1 MWNLTEH
8 SELKNKGGIWQF
20 SNAQWA
26 LPMGGAEG
34 VIEIKNS
41 SEVEIETN
49 KPTVLG
55 IQNLTPESGSDVHL
69 EPFDATKSDVQ
80 KWLINDSD
88 EQGWFTIT
96 NPKTGVMLS
105 AQEPGKPAKVKGKRL
120 NIFQE
125 EPIIKQ
131 LIRCN
136 FRDWLKY

>member
-1 MWNLTEH
+1 MWNLTIH

-26 LPMGGAEG
+26 LPMVGAEG

-41 SEVEIETN
+41 SEGEIKTN
-49 KPTVLG
+49 KPIVLG
-55 IQNLTPESGSDVHL
+55 IENMTPESGSDVVL
-69 EPFDATKSDVQ
+69 EPFDTTKSDLQ
-80 KWLINDSD
+80 KWLIGDID
-88 EQGWFTIT
+88 EHGWFTIT

-105 AQEPGKPAKVKGKRL
+105 ALEPGKSAKVKGKRL

-131 LIRCN
+131 LIR
-136 FRDWLKY
+136 

>member
-1 MWNLTEH
+1 MWNLTEQ

-26 LPMGGAEG
+26 LPMEGAEG

-41 SEVEIETN
+41 SEGETN

-69 EPFDATKSDVQ
+69 EPFDTTKSDVQ
-80 KWLINDSD
+80 KWLIGDSD

-105 AQEPGKPAKVKGKRL
+105 ALEPGKPAKVKGKS
-120 NIFQE
+120 
-125 EPIIKQ
+125 
-131 LIRCN
+131 
-136 FRDWLKY
+136 

>member
-1 MWNLTEH
+1 MWNLTVH

-26 LPMGGAEG
+26 LPMVGAEG

-41 SEVEIETN
+41 SEGETN

-69 EPFDATKSDVQ
+69 ERFNTTKSDVQ
-80 KWLINDSD
+80 KWLIGDSD

-96 NPKTGVMLS
+96 NPKSGVMLT
-105 AQEPGKPAKVKGKRL
+105 AQEPGKSAKVKGKRL

-131 LIRCN
+131 LIR
-136 FRDWLKY
+136 

>member
-1 MWNLTEH
+1 MWNLTEQ

-20 SNAQWA
+20 SNSQWS
-26 LPMGGAEG
+26 LPMEGAEG

-41 SEVEIETN
+41 SEGETN

-69 EPFDATKSDVQ
+69 EPFDTTKSDVQ
-80 KWLINDSD
+80 KWLIGDSD

-96 NPKTGVMLS
+96 NPKTRVMLS
-105 AQEPGKPAKVKGKRL
+105 ALEPGKSAKVKGKRL

-131 LIRCN
+131 LIR
-136 FRDWLKY
+136 

>member
-1 MWNLTEH
+1 MWNFTDQ

-20 SNAQWA
+20 SNSQWS
-26 LPMGGAEG
+26 LPMEGAEG

-41 SEVEIETN
+41 SEGETN

-69 EPFDATKSDVQ
+69 EPFDTTKSDVQ
-80 KWLINDSD
+80 KWLIGDSD

-105 AQEPGKPAKVKGKRL
+105 ALEPGKSAKVKGKRL

-131 LIRCN
+131 LVR
-136 FRDWLKY
+136 